1 MGKKPNSTRGDRLK
15 PQQAVPLKPAE
26 KASESEKRGWDGS
39 LVIRQDIFGKKWAS
53 ST

>member
-1 MGKKPNSTRGDRLK
+1 MEKKLSSTREDRPK

-26 KASESEKRGWDGS
+26 KSSESGKRGWDGS
-39 LVIRQDIFGKKWAS
+39 LVIKRDIFGKKWAS